1 MQDFAMTTSGPPL
14 GLRVLIVEDEFL
26 IGEAIALSVEG
37 CGCRPVGPAM
47 RVSEAMQLLD
57 AEAIDCAL
65 LDVNLGDETSAPIAG
80 VLRGKR
86 IPFAVLSGYAKEA
99 PVSNPYD
106 GAPWLLKPL
115 QDDALR
121 SVLARFKATVR

>member
-1 MQDFAMTTSGPPL
+1 MTPSSVPL

-37 CGCRPVGPAM
+37 CGCQPIGPAM
-47 RVSEAMQLLD
+47 RVSEALKLL
-57 AEAIDCAL
+57 AGEAIDCAL
-65 LDVNLGDETSAPIAG
+65 LDVNLGNETSAPIAG

-106 GAPWLLKPL
+106 GAPWLLKPV
-115 QDDALR
+115 QEDALR
-121 SVLARFKATVR
+121 SVLTRFKRAVR